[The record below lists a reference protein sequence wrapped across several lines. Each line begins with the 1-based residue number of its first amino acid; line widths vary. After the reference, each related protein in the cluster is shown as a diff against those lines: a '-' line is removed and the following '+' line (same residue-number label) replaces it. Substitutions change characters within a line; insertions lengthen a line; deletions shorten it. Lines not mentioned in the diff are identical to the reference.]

1 MENRNIWLDC
11 IGSEDTDFWDEL
23 ERQEDYEANKE

>member
-1 MENRNIWLDC
+1 MERNVWLDC
-11 IGSEDTDFWDEL
+11 IGSEDHDFWDEL